1 MAVTGGARRGGGKRE
16 GRKKGRKKEER
27 SSQCVTGE
35 REGGGIQR

>member
-1 MAVTGGARRGGGKRE
+1 MAVTGRARRGGGKRE

-35 REGGGIQR
+35 REGGGTQR